1 MTGFTNFYEYAISGK
16 WLSLLKEIAPSVRR
30 VTVMQNPNH
39 PSWVGY
45 QRSIAAAAPLIGVQ
59 PVEARIYTPADIDN
73 TFDVLMREPNGGLL
87 VLPDTFN
94 TVHRAKIIALA
105 ARHRIPAVYP
115 QRFYATDGGLMA
127 YGADFVE
134 LLRLAASYVDHILR
148 GARPTDLPVQSSSKF
163 ELVINLKTARM
174 LGLDRAAD
182 AARARRR
189 GDRVKTWGKGKP
201 AVKLPRRKFLHLAA
215 GAATLSAVSRIAWA
229 QAYPS
234 RPIRLVVPFPPGGAY
249 DLVGRPLAD
258 KLKPLLGTV
267 VIENIGGGGASLGA
281 AAVVRAPP
289 DGYTILLGGTQTH
302 VNEALLKSRPLYD
315 PVKDLDP
322 IASVAANCLVIAV
335 HPSLPVRTLKELIAY
350 AKANP
355 GKLSYGHAGVGSIQ
369 HLTGELLKS
378 LAETPDIVQVPYRG
392 TGPAIADLVSG
403 QVPMGIVGVTGPL
416 LEFHR
421 SGKTRILAV
430 TNPTRLNVAPELPTA
445 AELGIPGLTVTG
457 TIGLLAP
464 AGTPTGI
471 IERIAQATRSAV
483 AEPAYQQLLIDAGIE
498 PTLNS
503 TPDKFRRSLAAD
515 VALWTPVVK
524 ALGLKI
530 D

>member
-1 MTGFTNFYEYAISGK
+1 M
-16 WLSLLKEIAPSVRR
+16 
-30 VTVMQNPNH
+30 
-39 PSWVGY
+39 
-45 QRSIAAAAPLIGVQ
+45 
-59 PVEARIYTPADIDN
+59 
-73 TFDVLMREPNGGLL
+73 
-87 VLPDTFN
+87 
-94 TVHRAKIIALA
+94 
-105 ARHRIPAVYP
+105 
-115 QRFYATDGGLMA
+115 
-127 YGADFVE
+127 
-134 LLRLAASYVDHILR
+134 
-148 GARPTDLPVQSSSKF
+148 
-163 ELVINLKTARM
+163 
-174 LGLDRAAD
+174 
-182 AARARRR
+182 
-189 GDRVKTWGKGKP
+189 
-201 AVKLPRRKFLHLAA
+201 
-215 GAATLSAVSRIAWA
+215 
-229 QAYPS
+229 
-234 RPIRLVVPFPPGGAY
+234 
-249 DLVGRPLAD
+249 
-258 KLKPLLGTV
+258 
-267 VIENIGGGGASLGA
+267 
-281 AAVVRAPP
+281 
-289 DGYTILLGGTQTH
+289 
-302 VNEALLKSRPLYD
+302 
-315 PVKDLDP
+315 
-322 IASVAANCLVIAV
+322 AANCLVIAV

-498 PTLNS
+498 PTLELDPRQIPALAS
-503 TPDKFRRSLAAD
+503 SRCRALDAGRQSARIEDRLSASRWEDAMRSRHGRAWIELSVSRHRHRHDDGAAGEAVRGIHPGRRHDRAALRRHRTGPRHHPQARPHDGRRRHGDERAGQRLSLHGAAAGRGRYLSKAELRSLSHGPCLYPAEAD
-515 VALWTPVVK
+515 IRRPRRWSGCGKVEMWRGGCRPNISVCRLFRVAVP
-524 ALGLKI
+524 
-530 D
+530 

>member
-1 MTGFTNFYEYAISGK
+1 
-16 WLSLLKEIAPSVRR
+16 
-30 VTVMQNPNH
+30 
-39 PSWVGY
+39 
-45 QRSIAAAAPLIGVQ
+45 
-59 PVEARIYTPADIDN
+59 
-73 TFDVLMREPNGGLL
+73 
-87 VLPDTFN
+87 
-94 TVHRAKIIALA
+94 
-105 ARHRIPAVYP
+105 
-115 QRFYATDGGLMA
+115 
-127 YGADFVE
+127 
-134 LLRLAASYVDHILR
+134 
-148 GARPTDLPVQSSSKF
+148 
-163 ELVINLKTARM
+163 
-174 LGLDRAAD
+174 
-182 AARARRR
+182 
-189 GDRVKTWGKGKP
+189 VKTWGKGKP

-215 GAATLSAVSRIAWA
+215 GAAALPTVSHIAWA

-355 GKLSYGHAGVGSIQ
+355 GKLSHGHAGVGSIQ

-430 TNPTRLNVAPELPTA
+430 TNPTRLKVAPELPTA

-457 TIGLLAP
+457 TIGVLAP

-471 IERIAQATRSAV
+471 IERIAQATRSVV
-483 AEPAYQQLLIDAGIE
+483 ADPAYQQLLIDAGIE
-498 PTLNS
+498 PTLDS